1 MAHRLNLALGLI
13 VGAALCVV
21 AAAQD
26 TSKPID
32 KIKALI
38 VDRNPQTR
46 VEKVNYE
53 RRAVRRLDVVDE
65 NGVRQS
71 WTIASCRALARSAAS
86 A

>member
-1 MAHRLNLALGLI
+1 MAHRLNLNLALGLI

-38 VDRNPQTR
+38 VDRNPETR
-46 VEKVNYE
+46 VE
-53 RRAVRRLDVVDE
+53 
-65 NGVRQS
+65 S
-71 WTIASCRALARSAAS
+71 
-86 A
+86 